1 MFDGA
6 RAFRPLQLL
15 FLICGLGFLGIIL
28 WNTDLQSVA
37 QYVSAIGWG
46 ILLVLA
52 VYMLAFLADTA
63 SWQTVIRNEWLKGLG
78 FYALW
83 KIRMVG
89 AALNRVTP
97 VFGLAGEPVKA
108 ILLRKFHGM
117 DYQEGAASLVVA
129 KTANLI
135 ALVIFLAIG
144 LATALTFDLLP
155 KGYNWGAVAALTTL
169 TLGILALFLV
179 QRLKLSSA
187 TASWLSQ
194 RRFGR
199 PIAKVIEQIHA
210 LDQRLVESYTRDRRR
225 FALSVLLTLVNWL
238 LGAVELWVT
247 LWFIGEPITLV
258 EALCADAAVEL
269 VRAATFFI
277 PATIGTQEA
286 ALVLVLGH
294 ITGQPS
300 VGLAVAVIRR
310 FREIIWVVWGFAI
323 GWFGFRPQN
332 VS

>member
-15 FLICGLGFLGIIL
+15 FLTCGLGFLGVIL

-37 QYVSAIGWG
+37 QYVGAIGWG

-144 LATALTFDLLP
+144 LATALAFDLLP
-155 KGYNWGAVAALTTL
+155 KGYDWGAVAALATL
-169 TLGILALFLV
+169 TLGILGLFLV

-210 LDQRLVESYTRDRRR
+210 LDQRLVESYTQDRRR
-225 FALSVLLTLVNWL
+225 FALSVLLTLANWL

-332 VS
+332 AP